1 MKVIIVGGGIGGL
14 AAALSLHAA
23 GITSVVFEQSSQIR
37 ELGVGINTLPHAIEV
52 LAQLGLLPA
61 LDAAGVRTGELIYM
75 NRQGSRIWQEA
86 RGLGAGFAVPQFSI
100 HRGKLQGVFR
110 QAVLERLG
118 PAAIC
123 TGHQLVDF
131 EQDSSGVRAR
141 FKAGSSAGLTTVG
154 GDLLLGC
161 DGIHSR
167 VRAAFYPQE
176 GPPSWNGIMLWR
188 GATWWPPF
196 LSGRS
201 MIIAG
206 GMGAKLVLYPILTD
220 PERPGEVLMNWAVTS
235 RQGEAGPP
243 PHREDWSR
251 PGRLADLLPL
261 VQDRFT
267 LAELD
272 PVALIK
278 ATPEFYEYPMCDREP
293 LARWSHGRVTLLGD
307 AAHPMYPVGSNGAS
321 QAVLDAQCL
330 AQSLAAELG
339 DPAGALVRY
348 EAQRL
353 AKTTEIVLS
362 NRAGGPERVIDL
374 VESRAPDGFKDIH
387 AVASK
392 DELTAIVRGYAQ
404 KAGFAGP
411 GNVSKPS
418 HAPT

>member
-1 MKVIIVGGGIGGL
+1 
-14 AAALSLHAA
+14 
-23 GITSVVFEQSSQIR
+23 
-37 ELGVGINTLPHAIEV
+37 
-52 LAQLGLLPA
+52 
-61 LDAAGVRTGELIYM
+61 
-75 NRQGSRIWQEA
+75 
-86 RGLGAGFAVPQFSI
+86 
-100 HRGKLQGVFR
+100 
-110 QAVLERLG
+110 
-118 PAAIC
+118 
-123 TGHQLVDF
+123 
-131 EQDSSGVRAR
+131 
-141 FKAGSSAGLTTVG
+141 
-154 GDLLLGC
+154 
-161 DGIHSR
+161 
-167 VRAAFYPQE
+167 
-176 GPPSWNGIMLWR
+176 
-188 GATWWPPF
+188 
-196 LSGRS
+196 
-201 MIIAG
+201 
-206 GMGAKLVLYPILTD
+206 
-220 PERPGEVLMNWAVTS
+220 
-235 RQGEAGPP
+235 
-243 PHREDWSR
+243 
-251 PGRLADLLPL
+251 

-293 LARWSHGRVTLLGD
+293 LARWTHGRVTLLGD

-330 AQSLAAELG
+330 AQSLAAEPS
-339 DPAGALVRY
+339 DPPGALVRY

-387 AVASK
+387 AVASQ